1 MANFEILEDDTIK
14 ARLTRANH
22 LRIIEALWDHHP
34 TELYKQVQC
43 PVLIMPARQQSNSGT
58 QERGQRRFMSVE
70 EAEQI
75 LPNSKTVWL
84 ENSIHDVPIQRPE
97 LVADI
102 LKSHLAD
109 GFFG

>member
-1 MANFEILEDDTIK
+1 
-14 ARLTRANH
+14 
-22 LRIIEALWDHHP
+22 
-34 TELYKQVQC
+34 
-43 PVLIMPARQQSNSGT
+43 MPARQRSSSAT

-70 EAEQI
+70 QAEEQ

-97 LVADI
+97 LVADV